1 MRPLDFSRAIDSLGN
16 AAKFFGLGGAFA
28 KLGIRRSAMDL
39 TSAAAE
45 NSPV

>member
-1 MRPLDFSRAIDSLGN
+1 MRPLDFSRRSFIGN

-28 KLGIRRSAMDL
+28 KLGDQTLGYGFDVGRGG
-39 TSAAAE
+39 